1 MGYNLFYCEIFY
13 LIRDV
18 VELVLLGLFETLL
31 LVAITDR
38 KLFHVFFLINLLLM
52 IKVGIDSLILVSEQ
66 QLWPRSLFSI
76 VLVIKV
82 SERSRI
88 FWSATFVVAALFILE
103 KSPRFFPQRDCG
115 DVVMVVAVLGA
126 SSKRLLEMRNSR
138 RWHVSIVNC
147 QILFI
152 IFLFLIL
159 VQTIVLIFV
168 VIRILW

>member
-66 QLWPRSLFSI
+66 QL
-76 VLVIKV
+76 
-82 SERSRI
+82 
-88 FWSATFVVAALFILE
+88 
-103 KSPRFFPQRDCG
+103 
-115 DVVMVVAVLGA
+115 
-126 SSKRLLEMRNSR
+126 
-138 RWHVSIVNC
+138 
-147 QILFI
+147 
-152 IFLFLIL
+152 
-159 VQTIVLIFV
+159 
-168 VIRILW
+168 